1 MESAS
6 DLEVSGVVLNQEQA
20 GESHRRVYL
29 FHENG
34 LTAFLFRYMRHG
46 SFARLP
52 DFLDEV
58 ECLLNPPKSGA
69 GLSFVREFKVL
80 SSQREL
86 ARNAESFLAA
96 SQLARFY
103 LDNGAHLL
111 DPAPH
116 FCLLKKGMDAIPRAG
131 NPNLVLLKVYFE
143 FSRMEGLPVR
153 ESWLHSLGTEDRTKA
168 EALLFRPVHE
178 FTVVADELISLL
190 TSLKTWMN
198 GETEL
203 RV

>member
-1 MESAS
+1 VESAS
-6 DLEVSGVVLNQEQA
+6 ELEVSGFVLNQEQA

-34 LTAFLFRYMRHG
+34 LSAYLFRHMRSG
-46 SFARLP
+46 PFARLP

-58 ECLLNPPKSGA
+58 ECLLNPPKA
-69 GLSFVREFKVL
+69 GTGLLFVREFKVL

-86 ARNAESFLAA
+86 AKNAESFLVA

-111 DPAPH
+111 DPALH
-116 FCLLKKGMDAIPRAG
+116 LCLLKKGMDAIPRAV
-131 NPNLVLLKVYFE
+131 NPSLVLLKVYFE
-143 FSRMEGLPVR
+143 FSRNEGLPVR
-153 ESWLHSLGTEDRTKA
+153 ESWLQSLEKEGRTHA
-168 EALLFRPVHE
+168 EALLSRPVHE
-178 FTVVADELISLL
+178 FTVAADELIGLL
-190 TSLKTWMN
+190 TSLKIWMN
-198 GETEL
+198 EETEL

>member
-1 MESAS
+1 VVSAS

-29 FHENG
+29 FSEAG
-34 LTAFLFRYMRHG
+34 LTPFLFRQIRSG
-46 SFARLP
+46 PFSRLP

-58 ECLLNPPKSGA
+58 ECLLSPPKGGG

-80 SSQREL
+80 SSAREL
-86 ARNAESFLAA
+86 AKNAQSFLAA

-111 DPAPH
+111 DPVPH
-116 FCLLKKGMDAIPRAG
+116 FRLLKKGIDAIPHAG
-131 NPNLVLLKVYFE
+131 NPSVVLLKVYFE
-143 FSRMEGLPVR
+143 FSRKEGLPVR
-153 ESWLHSLGTEDRTKA
+153 ESWLRSLSEEDRAQT
-168 EALLFRPVHE
+168 EALLSRPVRE
-178 FTVVADELISLL
+178 LTLPADELMGLL

-198 GETEL
+198 AETEL
-203 RV
+203 KV

>member
-1 MESAS
+1 VVSAS

-20 GESHRRVYL
+20 GENHRRVYL
-29 FHENG
+29 FSEAG
-34 LTAFLFRYMRHG
+34 LSPFLFRQIRRG
-46 SFARLP
+46 PFSQLP

-58 ECLLNPPKSGA
+58 ACLLSPPKGGA

-80 SSQREL
+80 SSPREL
-86 ARNAESFLAA
+86 ARNAESFLVA
-96 SQLARFY
+96 SQMARFY

-116 FCLLKKGMDAIPRAG
+116 FSLLKKGIDAIPHAG
-131 NPNLVLLKVYFE
+131 NPSLVLLKVYFE
-143 FSRMEGLPVR
+143 FSRKEGLPVR
-153 ESWLHSLGTEDRTKA
+153 ESWLHSLGAKDRTQA
-168 EALLFRPVHE
+168 EALLSQPVR
-178 FTVVADELISLL
+178 TLTMPADELMDLL

-203 RV
+203 RA

>member
-1 MESAS
+1 VVSTS
-6 DLEVSGVVLNQEQA
+6 DLEVSGIVLNQEQA

-29 FHENG
+29 FSEVG
-34 LTAFLFRYMRHG
+34 LAPFLFRQKRSG
-46 SFARLP
+46 PFSRFP

-58 ECLLNPPKSGA
+58 ECLLCPPKGGG

-80 SSQREL
+80 SSPREL

-111 DPAPH
+111 DPSPH
-116 FCLLKKGMDAIPRAG
+116 FSLLRKGIDAIPYAG
-131 NPNLVLLKVYFE
+131 NPGIVLLKVYFE
-143 FSRMEGLPVR
+143 FSRKEGLPVR
-153 ESWLHSLGTEDRTKA
+153 ESWLYSLGGEVRAQA
-168 EALLFRPVHE
+168 EAFLSRPVRE
-178 FTVVADELISLL
+178 LALPADELMGLL

-198 GETEL
+198 AETEL